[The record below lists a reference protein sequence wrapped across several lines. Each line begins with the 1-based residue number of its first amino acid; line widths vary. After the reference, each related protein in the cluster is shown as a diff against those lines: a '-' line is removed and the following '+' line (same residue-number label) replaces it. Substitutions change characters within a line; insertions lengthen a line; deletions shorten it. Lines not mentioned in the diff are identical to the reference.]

1 MEKPLTQAIRK
12 DGEPL
17 GIEGYERSGGYE
29 GLRKAIKNMS
39 PHDVIE
45 EVKAS
50 NLRGR
55 GGAGFST
62 GMKWSAVPPDDG
74 SCPHRYV
81 ISNSDEMEPGAFK
94 DRLLMEGNP
103 HQLVE
108 GLIIAGYATQADRG
122 YIFLRWAYGSSAQR
136 LKRAIEEAYGAGY
149 LGRNILNSAYSLD
162 IYLHISAGR
171 YICGEETA
179 LLNSIEGKRPI
190 P

>member
-17 GIEGYERSGGYE
+17 GIEEYERSGGYE

-74 SCPHRYV
+74 SSPHRYV

-108 GLIIAGYATQADRG
+108 GGFYHHPI
-122 YIFLRWAYGSSAQR
+122 
-136 LKRAIEEAYGAGY
+136 GA
-149 LGRNILNSAYSLD
+149 R
-162 IYLHISAGR
+162 
-171 YICGEETA
+171 
-179 LLNSIEGKRPI
+179 
-190 P
+190 